1 MTFQIALTGDFQG
14 VVNPEVFDQPSF
26 QEKWNALSVQPNPI
40 SS

>member
-1 MTFQIALTGDFQG
+1 MIDLANGIRPHG
-14 VVNPEVFDQPSF
+14 VVNPEIFDRPSF